1 MKSNKTLIGVSCLTI
16 TNIFWGLTDILV
28 AYLARGQLTTWI
40 HSFLGAIFLLSFLY
54 VLKIKFNYKEFLSAF
69 PIGFHRAVTWS
80 VLFYA
85 FGQANP
91 AISIAIL
98 SFSGV
103 FAIVFYSKFI
113 DDKPDGVIYLLASI
127 GVIGVIL
134 ISVDDF
140 QNITFNKG
148 AVIALIILPISAA
161 GTLVLRRVQIRVPAN
176 KSGLYTFIWASLLL
190 FPTLFFVDVKFAI
203 TGREFYIFVLLAVL
217 ASLGHLLYGI
227 SQTHTSYSSN
237 ILIANI
243 HTPFTA
249 IFAFFILR
257 QTLTYFQLLGIGIT
271 IIIVT
276 SAAFYEQKYKNVDLL
291 TSNDDI

>member
-1 MKSNKTLIGVSCLTI
+1 MKSNKTLIGVSCLTV

-28 AYLARGQLTTWI
+28 AYLARGQLTTWV

-54 VLKIKFNYKEFLSAF
+54 VLKIKF
-69 PIGFHRAVTWS
+69 RAVNWS

-203 TGREFYIFVLLAVL
+203 TGREFYIVQI
-217 ASLGHLLYGI
+217 Y
-227 SQTHTSYSSN
+227 
-237 ILIANI
+237 
-243 HTPFTA
+243 
-249 IFAFFILR
+249 
-257 QTLTYFQLLGIGIT
+257 
-271 IIIVT
+271 
-276 SAAFYEQKYKNVDLL
+276 
-291 TSNDDI
+291 